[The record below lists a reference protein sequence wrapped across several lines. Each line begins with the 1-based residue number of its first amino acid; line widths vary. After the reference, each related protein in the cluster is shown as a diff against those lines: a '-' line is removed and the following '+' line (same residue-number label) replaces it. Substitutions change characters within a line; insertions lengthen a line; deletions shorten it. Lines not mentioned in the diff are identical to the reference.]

1 MYAKAA
7 DFVLLTVSD
16 VGESVTFYRDTLG
29 LDLETLDEESGWA
42 ELALPPTTL
51 ALGEENPNFPTSPG
65 ARGIALAL
73 AVEDVEEATDELRD
87 EEMTILMEPVETTVC
102 DMALIGDPDD
112 NPLLLHRRHDGTHG
126 RRDPFP
132 EDDR

>member
-1 MYAKAA
+1 MNARAT

-16 VGESVTFYRDTLG
+16 VGESVRFYRDTLG
-29 LDLETLDEESGWA
+29 LELETLDEESGWA

-65 ARGIALAL
+65 TGGIALAL
-73 AVEDVEEATDELRD
+73 AVDDVEEATDELR
-87 EEMTILMEPVETTVC
+87 EEGMTVLMEPVETTVC
-102 DMALIGDPDD
+102 DMALVGDPDG
-112 NPLLLHRRHDGTHG
+112 NPLVFHRRHDGTYG

-132 EDDR
+132 GDDQ